1 MLEKGKE
8 NTSIEQRRSDQDSQ
22 TGFRTDGD
30 KNKQTKKNK

>member
-8 NTSIEQRRSDQDSQ
+8 NTSLEQRRSDQDSQ
-22 TGFRTDGD
+22 TGFRTD